1 MAIEF
6 NGTTIETNPQG
17 YLENTGDWSEDLAR
31 HMAAAENIELTDKH
45 WDVINYLRS
54 EYFDNRE
61 TQPNTRTI
69 FPIEIEIDNQ
79 DARIPAGMSAEVQ
92 LPLSEV
98 LAVKITARD
107 IPGFRSKNFT

>member
-69 FPIEIEIDNQ
+69 MKAMSEEWGEKIKQGDLYELFPLDPSKQ
-79 DARIPAGMSAEVQ
+79 GGRIAG
-92 LPLSEV
+92 LPESRR
-98 LAVKITARD
+98 K
-107 IPGFRSKNFT
+107 GGY